1 MTPEEFSAQ
10 YMAHFSA
17 QQKAAVQAVN
27 GAVLLLAVPGSGK
40 TTVLVTRLGYLALC
54 CGVDPGS
61 ILVMTYTV
69 AATQELRARFAAL
82 FPQLSGRT
90 PQFRTINGLSAKII
104 ESCSRLR
111 GPAFTLQENE
121 GELAA
126 LVGRICLELHGEY
139 PTDATVR
146 EIRTAI
152 TYCKNMMLGADEI
165 RAQHF
170 DVPGFF
176 TIYTRYCQALRAARQ
191 MDYDDQM
198 TYALAILRKHPDVLA
213 QFQTQYPH
221 LCVDESQDT
230 SRVQHAIIRLLAEK
244 AGNLFLV
251 GDEDQSIYGF
261 RAAWPEALLQFP
273 QTYPGAKLLF
283 MEENYRSTP
292 QILQA
297 ANAFIAKNC
306 SRYPKTIRPV
316 RPAGQPVQ
324 QVHAASRQAQIRY
337 LLALAAQ
344 VQEPPFTVLYRNND
358 SALPLIDALERAGL
372 PYRCRGAEDTFFTHR
387 IVCDVCDILRFAAAP
402 DDTERFLRIYYKFG
416 AMISREAALAACAES
431 ARTHAPVLACL
442 LAQGG
447 LPDTCRE
454 AAEQFRARLDALP
467 QTAGEA
473 LIRTIWGPMGYSR
486 FVTERRLDPGK
497 FSILCMLAA
506 PHPSAAAF
514 LARLDA
520 LRQLIRTHRDAPD
533 ARLTLSTIHGSKGL
547 EYDRVFLLDVHDGV
561 LPADPNGADGTEDA
575 QRAYEEDRRLF
586 YVAMTRAKNEL
597 YLFDY
602 PDVPSAFVRELRQQL
617 PKPFRTAEDFA
628 SILPENACG
637 LRYRHAVH
645 GEGQILAQCG
655 DAMLVAFADGDRCL
669 QAGQMLL
676 ERDRTPD
683 ARTAPPS
690 AQPLPPEAAA
700 CVPGSEIWHR
710 KYGRG
715 RIVSLQGTLAAI
727 RFEAPGETVPRTFCL
742 PAALQNGFL
751 SFKTDA
757 PGRCRRLARSSNP
770 PAFPESRGICD
781 HHNVRFYF
789 FRTG

>member
-1 MTPEEFSAQ
+1 MRRRIA
-10 YMAHFSA
+10 
-17 QQKAAVQAVN
+17 
-27 GAVLLLAVPGSGK
+27 
-40 TTVLVTRLGYLALC
+40 GYLA
-54 CGVDPGS
+54 
-61 ILVMTYTV
+61 
-69 AATQELRARFAAL
+69 
-82 FPQLSGRT
+82 
-90 PQFRTINGLSAKII
+90 
-104 ESCSRLR
+104 
-111 GPAFTLQENE
+111 
-121 GELAA
+121 
-126 LVGRICLELHGEY
+126 
-139 PTDATVR
+139 
-146 EIRTAI
+146 RTAR
-152 TYCKNMMLGADEI
+152 D
-165 RAQHF
+165 H
-170 DVPGFF
+170 P
-176 TIYTRYCQALRAARQ
+176 AAG
-191 MDYDDQM
+191 
-198 TYALAILRKHPDVLA
+198 RKTGD
-213 QFQTQYPH
+213 
-221 LCVDESQDT
+221 
-230 SRVQHAIIRLLAEK
+230 
-244 AGNLFLV
+244 LFLV

-297 ANAFIAKNC
+297 ANAFIAKNR

-324 QVHAASRQAQIRY
+324 PVHAASRQAQIRY

-402 DDTERFLRIYYKFG
+402 DDTERFLHIYYKFG

-454 AAEQFRARLDALP
+454 AAEQLRARLDALP
-467 QTAGEA
+467 QTSGEA

-506 PHPSAAAF
+506 PQPSAAAF
-514 LARLDA
+514 LARLDT

-617 PKPFRTAEDFA
+617 PKSFRPAEDFA

-683 ARTAPPS
+683 AQTAPPS

-751 SFKTDA
+751 SFKADA
-757 PGRCRRLARSSNP
+757 PG
-770 PAFPESRGICD
+770 
-781 HHNVRFYF
+781 
-789 FRTG
+789 

>member
-297 ANAFIAKNC
+297 ANAFIAKNR
-306 SRYPKTIRPV
+306 SRYPKTIRSV

-442 LAQGG
+442 LAQGD
-447 LPDTCRE
+447 LSDTCRE
-454 AAEQFRARLDALP
+454 AAEQLRARLDALP
-467 QTAGEA
+467 QTSGEA
-473 LIRTIWGPMGYSR
+473 LIRTIWGLMGYSR

-506 PHPSAAAF
+506 PQPSAAAF
-514 LARLDA
+514 LARLDT

-561 LPADPNGADGTEDA
+561 LPADPNGTDSTEDA

-637 LRYRHAVH
+637 LRYRHAAH

-690 AQPLPPEAAA
+690 AQPLPLEAAA

-710 KYGRG
+710 KSGRG

-727 RFEAPGETVPRTFCL
+727 RFEAPGETAPRTFCL

-757 PGRCRRLARSSNP
+757 PG
-770 PAFPESRGICD
+770 
-781 HHNVRFYF
+781 
-789 FRTG
+789 

>member
-10 YMAHFSA
+10 YMAHFSQ

-121 GELAA
+121 CELAA

-244 AGNLFLV
+244 TGDLFLV

-297 ANAFIAKNC
+297 ANAFIAKNR

-442 LAQGG
+442 LAQGD
-447 LPDTCRE
+447 LSDTCRE
-454 AAEQFRARLDALP
+454 AAEQLRARLDALP

-514 LARLDA
+514 LARLDT

-597 YLFDY
+597 YLLDY

-617 PKPFRTAEDFA
+617 PKPFRPAVDYA

-690 AQPLPPEAAA
+690 AQPLPLEAAA

-727 RFEAPGETVPRTFCL
+727 RFEAPGETAPRTFCL

-757 PGRCRRLARSSNP
+757 PG
-770 PAFPESRGICD
+770 
-781 HHNVRFYF
+781 
-789 FRTG
+789 

>member
-10 YMAHFSA
+10 YMAHFSQ

-244 AGNLFLV
+244 TGRSV
-251 GDEDQSIYGF
+251 SGRRRG
-261 RAAWPEALLQFP
+261 PEHL
-273 QTYPGAKLLF
+273 
-283 MEENYRSTP
+283 R
-292 QILQA
+292 
-297 ANAFIAKNC
+297 
-306 SRYPKTIRPV
+306 
-316 RPAGQPVQ
+316 
-324 QVHAASRQAQIRY
+324 
-337 LLALAAQ
+337 
-344 VQEPPFTVLYRNND
+344 
-358 SALPLIDALERAGL
+358 LP
-372 PYRCRGAEDTFFTHR
+372 
-387 IVCDVCDILRFAAAP
+387 
-402 DDTERFLRIYYKFG
+402 
-416 AMISREAALAACAES
+416 
-431 ARTHAPVLACL
+431 
-442 LAQGG
+442 
-447 LPDTCRE
+447 
-454 AAEQFRARLDALP
+454 
-467 QTAGEA
+467 
-473 LIRTIWGPMGYSR
+473 
-486 FVTERRLDPGK
+486 
-497 FSILCMLAA
+497 
-506 PHPSAAAF
+506 
-514 LARLDA
+514 
-520 LRQLIRTHRDAPD
+520 
-533 ARLTLSTIHGSKGL
+533 
-547 EYDRVFLLDVHDGV
+547 
-561 LPADPNGADGTEDA
+561 
-575 QRAYEEDRRLF
+575 
-586 YVAMTRAKNEL
+586 
-597 YLFDY
+597 
-602 PDVPSAFVRELRQQL
+602 
-617 PKPFRTAEDFA
+617 
-628 SILPENACG
+628 
-637 LRYRHAVH
+637 
-645 GEGQILAQCG
+645 
-655 DAMLVAFADGDRCL
+655 
-669 QAGQMLL
+669 
-676 ERDRTPD
+676 
-683 ARTAPPS
+683 
-690 AQPLPPEAAA
+690 
-700 CVPGSEIWHR
+700 
-710 KYGRG
+710 
-715 RIVSLQGTLAAI
+715 
-727 RFEAPGETVPRTFCL
+727 
-742 PAALQNGFL
+742 
-751 SFKTDA
+751 
-757 PGRCRRLARSSNP
+757 RRLARGAAAVPADLPRREAAVHGGELPLHAPDPAGGERLHRQKPQPLPQDHP
-770 PAFPESRGICD
+770 PRPPRRAAGAAGPR
-781 HHNVRFYF
+781 RFAAGADPVSARAGRAGSGAAVY
-789 FRTG
+789 RPLPQ

>member
-1 MTPEEFSAQ
+1 MTPEEFSAR

-90 PQFRTINGLSAKII
+90 PQFRTINGLSAKFI

-244 AGNLFLV
+244 TGDLFLV

-297 ANAFIAKNC
+297 ANAFIAKNR

-324 QVHAASRQAQIRY
+324 PVHAASRQAQIRY

-442 LAQGG
+442 LAQGD
-447 LPDTCRE
+447 LSDTCRE
-454 AAEQFRARLDALP
+454 AVEQLRARLDALP
-467 QTAGEA
+467 QTSGEA

-506 PHPSAAAF
+506 PQPSAAAF

-617 PKPFRTAEDFA
+617 PRLFRPAEDFA

-645 GEGQILAQCG
+645 GEGQVLAQCG

-700 CVPGSEIWHR
+700 CVPGSEIWHW

-727 RFEAPGETVPRTFCL
+727 RFEAPGETAPRTFCL

-757 PGRCRRLARSSNP
+757 PG
-770 PAFPESRGICD
+770 
-781 HHNVRFYF
+781 
-789 FRTG
+789 